1 MGGKKLKSPHQCSV
15 NSSSHSPLLL
25 RCVSCCL
32 PLYLEA
38 KVLCRDKVAVGCRG
52 HARNN
57 DKDQVLEKKARLD
70 AESRR
75 QVMLSPDALKK
86 ELHCWVAHDSRWLT
100 FKSWIEV
107 PPPNAVSTLVCFTVF
122 QRYTWVACMY
132 AECLLLRAA
141 KRTLKSTLYM

>member
-1 MGGKKLKSPHQCSV
+1 
-15 NSSSHSPLLL
+15 
-25 RCVSCCL
+25 
-32 PLYLEA
+32 
-38 KVLCRDKVAVGCRG
+38 VGCRG

-107 PPPNAVSTLVCFTVF
+107 PPPLQFPRLFASHVSTLHMGGIHVC
-122 QRYTWVACMY
+122 
-132 AECLLLRAA
+132 
-141 KRTLKSTLYM
+141 